1 MKISLLG
8 KTKNVRFS
16 VKLNANLDVSTDWI
30 IKIEVFS
37 DSKPIPNKDMNI
49 FYSSALDCNF
59 FGVPEKQ
66 ESDWLRL
73 KELES
78 SVPFDSLVLSL
89 VKLPWAKS
97 AQGDSEV
104 VLEEVQY
111 SAKSVHL
118 ASNLQPIHIRGTI

>member
-16 VKLNANLDVSTDWI
+16 VKLNENLDASSDWI
-30 IKIEVFS
+30 VKVEAFS
-37 DSKPIPNKDMNI
+37 DSKPVSNKDMNT

-59 FGVPEKQ
+59 LGVPESSG
-66 ESDWLRL
+66 SDWLSL

-78 SVPFDSLVLSL
+78 SVPFDSLDLSL
-89 VKLPWAKS
+89 VKLPWSKS
-97 AQGDSEV
+97 SQCDSEV

-111 SAKSVHL
+111 SAKSVYL
-118 ASNLQPIHIRGTI
+118 ASNLQPIHIRGRI